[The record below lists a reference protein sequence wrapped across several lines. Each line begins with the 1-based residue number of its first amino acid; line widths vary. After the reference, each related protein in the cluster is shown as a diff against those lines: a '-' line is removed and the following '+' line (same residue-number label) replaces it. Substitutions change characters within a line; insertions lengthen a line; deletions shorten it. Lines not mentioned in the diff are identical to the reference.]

1 MITIEQKQKILKAK
15 VAVAM
20 DDEFHKVPREEEIEY
35 MYRLS
40 RILYK
45 AVVGTHF
52 IRRHQE
58 QNNQLPLF

>member
-1 MITIEQKQKILKAK
+1 MMTTMQKQRMLKAK

-20 DDEFHKVPREEEIEY
+20 YDEFHRVPKEEEIEY
-35 MYRLS
+35 FYRLS

-52 IRRHQE
+52 IRRQQE
-58 QNNQLPLF
+58 QSKQLPLF

>member
-20 DDEFHKVPREEEIEY
+20 YDEFHKVPKEEEIEY

-52 IRRHQE
+52 IRRRQE
-58 QNNQLPLF
+58 QNVQLPLF

>member
-1 MITIEQKQKILKAK
+1 MVTAEQKQRILKAK

-20 DDEFHKVPREEEIEY
+20 YDEFHKVPKEEEIEY

-52 IRRHQE
+52 IRRRQE
-58 QNNQLPLF
+58 QNGQLPLF

>member
-20 DDEFHKVPREEEIEY
+20 YDEFHKVPREEEIEY

-45 AVVGTHF
+45 AVIGTHF
-52 IRRHQE
+52 IRRRQA

>member
-1 MITIEQKQKILKAK
+1 MITLEQKQKIMKAK
-15 VAVAM
+15 VAIAM
-20 DDEFHKVPREEEIEY
+20 YDEFHKVPKEEEIEY

-52 IRRHQE
+52 MRRQQE
-58 QNNQLPLF
+58 QNGQLPLF

>member
-1 MITIEQKQKILKAK
+1 MVTVAQKQRILKAK

-20 DDEFHKVPREEEIEY
+20 YDEFHKVPKEEEIEY

-52 IRRHQE
+52 LRRRQE
-58 QNNQLPLF
+58 QNGQLSLF